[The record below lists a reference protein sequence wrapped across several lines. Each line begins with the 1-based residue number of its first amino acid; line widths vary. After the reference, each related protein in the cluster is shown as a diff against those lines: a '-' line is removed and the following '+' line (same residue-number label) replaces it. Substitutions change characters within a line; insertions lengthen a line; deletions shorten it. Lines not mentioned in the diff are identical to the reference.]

1 MTYAYLTHAGR
12 VISAGTGRSPAA
24 AATAALAAL
33 PDAFGEL
40 AAADCHFRFFRST
53 V

>member
-12 VISAGTGRSPAA
+12 VITAGTGHSRCAA
-24 AATAALAAL
+24 AAAAIAAL
-33 PDAFGEL
+33 PAAYGEL
-40 AAADCHFRFFRST
+40 AAAACRFRFFHSI

>member
-12 VISAGTGRSPAA
+12 VITAGTGRSRQAAAMAALRALPAA
-24 AATAALAAL
+24 HS
-33 PDAFGEL
+33 EL
-40 AAADCHFRFFRST
+40 AAAVCRFRFFRSI